1 MASIIFAVTGII
13 FAICG
18 YFYADHW
25 KKQHKKNIPVVTAGE
40 LNIKPLGQIEILQE
54 EDTTEKEFFRGLKVN
69 PETEYIIDKMLYS
82 IPPETEIEYIKR
94 VCEYDFD
101 QPENLLDT
109 WLRWGILYGPKLIEP
124 MLAHFRT
131 LSNPD
136 MPENYVED
144 IINEFIER
152 FNMELFIIQNRR
164 FKLIKKHDR
173 VAREFSKEIEVRN
186 GLTIDDIDSMSGIEF
201 EYFLHRLFIFDGYDA
216 KLTKASNDQGA
227 DLILT
232 KNGESTVVQA
242 KRYLGAVS
250 NSAVQEVFAAKAYYR
265 CEHAIVIT
273 NSYFTKSAINLAL
286 SNKVTLLDREKL
298 KEKLD
303 EYNDYLSSQNEV

>member
-1 MASIIFAVTGII
+1 MASIVFAVTGII

-25 KKQHKKNIPVVTAGE
+25 KKQHKKNPPIAPTEE
-40 LNIKPLGQIEILQE
+40 LNLKPLGQIEILQE
-54 EDTTEKEFFRGLKVN
+54 EEIAKKELFRGLEIN
-69 PETEYIIDKMLYS
+69 PETEYTIEKMNYRIPSESEIDYVK
-82 IPPETEIEYIKR
+82 T
-94 VCEYDFD
+94 VCGTRFD
-101 QPENLLDT
+101 EPDNLLDT
-109 WLRWGILYGPKLIEP
+109 WLSFGILYGPKLIEP
-124 MLAHFRT
+124 MLEHFRT

-152 FNMELFIIQNRR
+152 LNMKLFIIQNKR